1 MPLSDTGL
9 SSHLLSRACEWHA
22 SGSCPDSCGQDPTS
36 CGRWCSAEAPTSA
49 AKSPATPWATLLQ
62 DDISVLRSRQPRLS
76 SMPDPELEWGPWADL
91 LTNFPREW
99 SELVAACFSP
109 DSSVAKSRSDP
120 TVGEAA
126 GHTCTQCGAAF
137 FSGKA
142 LAQHARIAHGTRS
155 EWHRYIGKTA
165 RCLVCRL
172 KFSTRL
178 RAVAHL
184 SDPRHN
190 LRCRAAILD
199 GQVRPLSKAYLSTL
213 EEQARVERAAARAAG
228 GTHPL
233 SRGRPR
239 ARHVKYS

>member
-165 RCLVCRL
+165 FYALACGRTL
-172 KFSTRL
+172 
-178 RAVAHL
+178 
-184 SDPRHN
+184 
-190 LRCRAAILD
+190 
-199 GQVRPLSKAYLSTL
+199 VRPSSQL
-213 EEQARVERAAARAAG
+213 EVPSGHLGWPSPA
-228 GTHPL
+228 PL
-233 SRGRPR
+233 QSLPLHFRRTGQSGESSGQSSWRNAPS
-239 ARHVKYS
+239 V